1 MALRLAIIAL
11 LASGGVSG
19 AAIAEQITPI
29 ESADCAVFTEVED
42 GVNAECGVLQVPENR
57 ADPESRLIGVPFA
70 RIRSTAAEPDPDP
83 QIFMTGGPG
92 GRTIPRRLSNRN
104 PILASRDLIFLEQR
118 GSPLGRPALQCP
130 EYTEAG
136 YQAAIGALTAKE
148 LANARIEAAKT
159 CAERFR
165 AEGGDLAG
173 YTTEA
178 IAGDIELLRK
188 ALGIET
194 LNLYGLSYSGK
205 VMTTYARD
213 YPASTRSLVLN
224 SPLTVEANYDEY
236 GSTGMRRTLDL
247 VVEGCALNT
256 ACAAAFPDLR
266 GQFEEIV
273 RRGWRKPQT
282 VLVGGPGGETTK
294 VRVDGRVLAD
304 TLLNMLYAQE
314 SIEILPRFIDA
325 IHRDGAQAAA
335 GLIDISRSDY
345 AWLQRIAIWCNEEY
359 PFENPEAIRRQETA
373 YPEFAGVD
381 QSTVPPGLCA
391 AAGFDAHPD
400 PKENEPVRTDAPVLI
415 FAGEF
420 DPATPPAISAAMI
433 ANMPNARHLVAPGA
447 GHGAGFSQCGVDIT
461 VAFTEA
467 PHEAVDVSCVLKMRG
482 ADFSRTAAPD

>member
-1 MALRLAIIAL
+1 MTRRLALIAL
-11 LASGGVSG
+11 LAGCGVPSAG
-19 AAIAEQITPI
+19 AAEQILPI
-29 ESADCAVFTEVED
+29 ESVDCAVFTEVED
-42 GVNAECGVLQVPENR
+42 GVNAECGVLHVRENR
-57 ADPESRLIGVPFA
+57 DDPQTRLIAVPFV
-70 RIRSTAAEPDPDP
+70 RIRSTAAEPAPDP

-92 GRTIPRRLSNRN
+92 GRTIPARLSNRN

-136 YQAAIGALTAKE
+136 YQAAIGALTAKA
-148 LANARIEAAKT
+148 LAKARIEAAKT
-159 CAERFR
+159 CAARFR

-188 ALGIET
+188 ALGVEKV
-194 LNLYGLSYSGK
+194 NLYGLSYSGK

-247 VVEGCALNT
+247 VVEGCALNA
-256 ACAAAFPDLR
+256 ACAAAFPNLR

-273 RRGWRKPQT
+273 RRASRKPQT
-282 VLVGGPGGETTK
+282 VLVDGPEGEKTS

-304 TLLNMLYAQE
+304 TLLNMLYAQDT
-314 SIEILPRFIDA
+314 IEILPRFIDA
-325 IHRDGAQAAA
+325 IRRDGAVAAA
-335 GLIDISRSDY
+335 GLVDVSRSGY

-359 PFENPEAIRRQETA
+359 PFENPEAVRRQETA

-391 AAGFDAHPD
+391 AAGFDAQPA
-400 PKENEPVRTDAPVLI
+400 PKENEPVKKPR
-415 FAGEF
+415 
-420 DPATPPAISAAMI
+420 
-433 ANMPNARHLVAPGA
+433 RR
-447 GHGAGFSQCGVDIT
+447 C
-461 VAFTEA
+461 
-467 PHEAVDVSCVLKMRG
+467 
-482 ADFSRTAAPD
+482 